1 LLIGRS
7 TFIPE
12 NPGLYVLEFKGAR
25 HTVQIDVPKAE
36 SPQPIV
42 SLRDVDVEV
51 ETEKEVYFLGE
62 NFTATIYLVNNRS
75 EDVWLKP
82 ISEFS
87 INAFSV
93 NDPEPVTHGL
103 HITWEEGALIHVP
116 AGSRTR
122 LIEERITPKYPGA
135 FNINCLG
142 AHLSL
147 DVIDPEE
154 MWLDDDSIV
163 VKIILGATNIRET
176 DRDEYVAISP
186 DESERGVV
194 KVEIKLGE
202 IVKGEGAKMVKGKE
216 FMGNMTAYVRY
227 FQVKRLRIK
236 ITPPRIIGE
245 RHGWID
251 MLGRCYVYEGWDEV

>member
-1 LLIGRS
+1 MSEKSGLILVS
-7 TFIPE
+7 SLSI
-12 NPGLYVLEFKGAR
+12 LVLIIGYSVY
-25 HTVQIDVPKAE
+25 TWTL

-163 VKIILGATNIRET
+163 VKIILGATDIRET

-186 DESERGVV
+186 DESESGLI

-202 IVKGEGAKMVKGKE
+202 IVNGESAKMVKGQE
-216 FMGNMTAYVRY
+216 FKGNMTAYVRF

-251 MLGRCYVYEGWDEV
+251 MLGRCYVYEGWDEL